1 MGFLNFVMAL
11 SPIIVVLVGI
21 LGFRQSARRI
31 APVALIWTLVLAF
44 TYFNVTGATFKEN
57 VAVYD
62 ALLWKGIKEGLKIVL
77 MVFGAFVILN
87 LLRAT
92 GAIDEVKGTIARI
105 SDDRRV
111 QVVIIGMML
120 PIFLEGAAPFLVA
133 LGFDPI
139 TSIALALLGDATP
152 CSWGGAGLTTINGG
166 AALTDAGLSTVA
178 LNSAMVGRIHMFGV
192 LVIPFI
198 MVAMTFGRKGFKG
211 IVLYLTFAGV
221 TTGAVMF
228 ALSNFVGA
236 EVTSMGTGVLSILLS
251 VAYVKTVGVKTP
263 EEYRYHVGREEKK
276 YGAFRALSPYAYM
289 LVLLPAVRYG
299 VPALVPNGFA
309 VMCTFGYIVW
319 VDVVILI
326 CGFLGAMTLKTGF
339 KQYGEIC
346 KKTVSHVMPVL
357 VTMGSLLVVSYIMQS
372 SNTGMMN
379 LLASDVAAVVG
390 RFYPAAAV
398 VIGASGSF
406 ITGTGLGS
414 NIMFA
419 DMNIQAAQALGMN
432 PITVFAGQNAGASLG
447 NLICPNNTVAASAT
461 VDQIGNENLVMKRTL
476 PAFAIILVIYMVLTM
491 LYTCVLFPHFGM

>member
-21 LGFRQSARRI
+21 LGFRQSARRV

-120 PIFLEGAAPFLVA
+120 PIFLEGAAGAGAPAAIAAPFLVA

-211 IVLYLTFAGV
+211 IVPYLTFAGV

-263 EEYRYHVGREEKK
+263 EEYRYHEIGR
-276 YGAFRALSPYAYM
+276 A
-289 LVLLPAVRYG
+289 
-299 VPALVPNGFA
+299 
-309 VMCTFGYIVW
+309 
-319 VDVVILI
+319 
-326 CGFLGAMTLKTGF
+326 
-339 KQYGEIC
+339 
-346 KKTVSHVMPVL
+346 HV
-357 VTMGSLLVVSYIMQS
+357 
-372 SNTGMMN
+372 
-379 LLASDVAAVVG
+379 
-390 RFYPAAAV
+390 
-398 VIGASGSF
+398 
-406 ITGTGLGS
+406 
-414 NIMFA
+414 
-419 DMNIQAAQALGMN
+419 
-432 PITVFAGQNAGASLG
+432 
-447 NLICPNNTVAASAT
+447 
-461 VDQIGNENLVMKRTL
+461 
-476 PAFAIILVIYMVLTM
+476 
-491 LYTCVLFPHFGM
+491 

>member
-390 RFYPAAAV
+390 RFYHAAAV

-419 DMNIQAAQALGMN
+419 DMHIQAAQALGMN

>member
-21 LGFRQSARRI
+21 LGFRQSARRV

-120 PIFLEGAAPFLVA
+120 PIFLEGAAGAGAPAAIAAPFLVA

-211 IVLYLTFAGV
+211 IVPYLTFAGV

-228 ALSNFVGA
+228 ALSN
-236 EVTSMGTGVLSILLS
+236 LSLIHIS
-251 VAYVKTVGVKTP
+251 EPT
-263 EEYRYHVGREEKK
+263 R
-276 YGAFRALSPYAYM
+276 PY
-289 LVLLPAVRYG
+289 
-299 VPALVPNGFA
+299 
-309 VMCTFGYIVW
+309 
-319 VDVVILI
+319 
-326 CGFLGAMTLKTGF
+326 
-339 KQYGEIC
+339 
-346 KKTVSHVMPVL
+346 
-357 VTMGSLLVVSYIMQS
+357 
-372 SNTGMMN
+372 
-379 LLASDVAAVVG
+379 
-390 RFYPAAAV
+390 
-398 VIGASGSF
+398 
-406 ITGTGLGS
+406 
-414 NIMFA
+414 
-419 DMNIQAAQALGMN
+419 
-432 PITVFAGQNAGASLG
+432 
-447 NLICPNNTVAASAT
+447 
-461 VDQIGNENLVMKRTL
+461 
-476 PAFAIILVIYMVLTM
+476 
-491 LYTCVLFPHFGM
+491 

>member
-419 DMNIQAAQALGMN
+419 DMHIQAAQALGMN

>member
-1 MGFLNFVMAL
+1 MTDEKNITPQPSGDDREVISWYVPPERGNEVVRCYVQPQPLPQGVRPQPPQMA
-11 SPIIVVLVGI
+11 PQRGKKRGWII
-21 LGFRQSARRI
+21 
-31 APVALIWTLVLAF
+31 
-44 TYFNVTGATFKEN
+44 
-57 VAVYD
+57 
-62 ALLWKGIKEGLKIVL
+62 
-77 MVFGAFVILN
+77 FVILAAVLAAIVGVTALVVSLTDDGDSSTPDDGN
-87 LLRAT
+87 AGSIVDISGNEECYIPKAPTADGQQMELLTPADTELTPAEVYQKMSASTVTVLAT
-92 GAIDEVKGTIARI
+92 
-105 SDDRRV
+105 DDR
-111 QVVIIGMML
+111 G
-120 PIFLEGAAPFLVA
+120 
-133 LGFDPI
+133 
-139 TSIALALLGDATP
+139 
-152 CSWGGAGLTTINGG
+152 N
-166 AALTDAGLSTVA
+166 
-178 LNSAMVGRIHMFGV
+178 
-192 LVIPFI
+192 
-198 MVAMTFGRKGFKG
+198 
-211 IVLYLTFAGV
+211 
-221 TTGAVMF
+221 
-228 ALSNFVGA
+228 
-236 EVTSMGTGVLSILLS
+236 TSMGTGVLSILLS

-263 EEYRYHVGREEKK
+263 EEYRYHVDREEKK

-419 DMNIQAAQALGMN
+419 DMHIQAAQALGMN